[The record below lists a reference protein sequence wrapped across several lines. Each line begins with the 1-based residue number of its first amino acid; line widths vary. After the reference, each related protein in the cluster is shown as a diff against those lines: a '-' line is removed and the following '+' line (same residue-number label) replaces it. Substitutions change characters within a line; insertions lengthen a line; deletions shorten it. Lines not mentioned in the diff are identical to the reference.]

1 MNGFKLGNIGS
12 APVGDCLGPP
22 TRVVD
27 FSISKNFRITE
38 RVNAQFRMDAFNL
51 FNHPQY
57 GTLAP
62 GNNPGP
68 NIGFNAPNTV
78 ASPEFLDANG
88 NPTTVL
94 ADAVSVQNS
103 SPTAVTGTVRTAS
116 DRNRQFQY
124 SLRFTF

>member
-1 MNGFKLGNIGS
+1 
-12 APVGDCLGPP
+12 
-22 TRVVD
+22 VVD

-68 NIGFNAPNTV
+68 NIGFNAPNTP
-78 ASPEFLDANG
+78 ASPEFLDTNG

-94 ADAVSVQNS
+94 ADAVSIRNSPDNS
-103 SPTAVTGTVRTAS
+103 SPNAVTGTVKTAS